1 MDSLGNTYAVIV
13 YDRLNVTIGKKNIH
27 LTVAPTPHDALR
39 FSVVAGHLTEDWLY
53 EIIDSVDERQRRDSA
68 RQHFSYASSISV
80 PKHPLQIL
88 EESRRQKESK
98 RTSSRD
104 DDDTSSTKTYDS
116 ETAEPPS
123 EIAWQDWKE
132 MYETVIQTDPIV
144 DDIIVR
150 VVRVSRRHS
159 VSSSDPP
166 YVLSYLDYKKEPII
180 RLCNACNLPSAII
193 TFYRISTYVNI
204 LEPPVWKY
212 HRPLVSTQ
220 SPSIPAWAPKISIE
234 SLPMIR
240 IPGGSYSKSYAPSST
255 ITAST
260 SLSKSMSN
268 PKPVSTATA
277 TATSVFEGTTRY
289 LFERMMG
296 YPTSPSPRKGIAIHQ
311 PPIVFS
317 EPRRRSVP
325 RLSHPVEV
333 VVHSSGSED
342 NV

>member
-1 MDSLGNTYAVIV
+1 MDLSGNTYAVVV
-13 YDRLNVTIGKKNIH
+13 YDRLNVTIGNKNIH

-88 EESRRQKESK
+88 EESRRQREPKC
-98 RTSSRD
+98 TSSRD
-104 DDDTSSTKTYDS
+104 NDTSSTKTYDS
-116 ETAEPPS
+116 ETADPPS

-132 MYETVIQTDPIV
+132 LYETVIQTDPTM

-240 IPGGSYSKSYAPSST
+240 IPGGSYSKTSSS
-255 ITAST
+255 ITMSNT
-260 SLSKSMSN
+260 KSM
-268 PKPVSTATA
+268 PVPVSKATA
-277 TATSVFEGTTRY
+277 TSLTSVFEGTTRY